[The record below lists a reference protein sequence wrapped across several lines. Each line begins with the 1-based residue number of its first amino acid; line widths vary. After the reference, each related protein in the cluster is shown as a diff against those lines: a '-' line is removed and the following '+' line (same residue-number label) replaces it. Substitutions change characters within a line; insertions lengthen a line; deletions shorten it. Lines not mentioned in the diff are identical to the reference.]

1 MEELKDKKVLVTGGA
16 GFIGSHIVDKLVELG
31 ASVTVLDNLTT
42 GKKENIGDD
51 LDKIKFIEKSLTDDS
66 ALEEALEGVDMVCHQ
81 AALLKVPESIDKPLD
96 YHQVNTTGTLKLFL
110 KAKEKGVKK
119 IVFAS
124 SSSVY
129 GDCVDFPEKETD
141 STQPLSPYAVTKLMG
156 EYYAS
161 LFSKF
166 HGIDI
171 VSLRYFN
178 VFGPRQSLEN
188 KYAVVIPKFIVSLLG
203 EDSPPIYGNGKQ
215 ERDFIYIDNVVDA
228 NILALTKD
236 KIGGQVFNIAGGN
249 AESINSLFQTVQ
261 ELTAKSQGPKYLEPR
276 PGDVRKTL
284 ADITK
289 AKELLG
295 WQPKVGF
302 KKGLEKTVEWFRN
315 YTESKWQEY

>member
-1 MEELKDKKVLVTGGA
+1 
-16 GFIGSHIVDKLVELG
+16 
-31 ASVTVLDNLTT
+31 
-42 GKKENIGDD
+42 
-51 LDKIKFIEKSLTDDS
+51 
-66 ALEEALEGVDMVCHQ
+66 
-81 AALLKVPESIDKPLD
+81 
-96 YHQVNTTGTLKLFL
+96 
-110 KAKEKGVKK
+110 
-119 IVFAS
+119 
-124 SSSVY
+124 
-129 GDCVDFPEKETD
+129 
-141 STQPLSPYAVTKLMG
+141 
-156 EYYAS
+156 
-161 LFSKF
+161 
-166 HGIDI
+166 
-171 VSLRYFN
+171 LRYFN

-203 EDSPPIYGNGKQ
+203 EDSPPIYGDGNQ

-249 AESINSLFQTVQ
+249 AESINNLFQTVQ